1 MELQIIN
8 DDRGNTTGVY
18 IPIENWKKLKRKYK
32 DLESLEYNE
41 PSKQQLLQ
49 ELKEAVKELRLIEQ
63 GKLKGRPAKALLDE
77 L

>member
-8 DDRGNTTGVY
+8 DDQGNTTGVY
-18 IPIENWKKLKRKYK
+18 IPIKNWRKLKRKYK
-32 DLESLEYNE
+32 DLESLEYRE

-49 ELKEAVKELRLIEQ
+49 ELKEAIKELQLIEE